1 MVRDLASPII
11 HSIED
16 SSMSITT
23 QHASPTAL
31 VYAVDLAK
39 NVFEVHTFG
48 PHGACRKVECLSR
61 KKFTDPRTER
71 GVIVMEACG
80 SSHHWGR
87 QWRQRGYLVQLVP
100 PQFVA
105 QRRVGNKNDGNDADA
120 IHAVYRDARIRP
132 VPVKTLAQQDLA
144 ALHRTRELLVAQR
157 TQCINQIRGLLA
169 ERGVVERAGPG
180 GFQALLRRINTEDLP
195 EVTVSLQ
202 HQVAVIH
209 AHADEIAAHLQVLE
223 RELES
228 AYRDSAVAQ
237 QVHTIFGVGLIT
249 ATACAA
255 EYGGG
260 VERFHGSRQ
269 FAANIG
275 TTPREYSSGEKR
287 RRGAITK
294 RGNPYL
300 RKLFVQCANVI
311 LNRRTRHDDPL
322 CQLARRLL
330 AAGKRRSVV
339 VVAIANR
346 LARTIY
352 AMIKR
357 HTPYRMGVDP
367 ACGCAV

>member
-1 MVRDLASPII
+1 MNTTARRAS
-11 HSIED
+11 
-16 SSMSITT
+16 SSD
-23 QHASPTAL
+23 P

-39 NVFEVHTFG
+39 NVFEVHTFDR
-48 PHGACRKVECLSR
+48 HGACRKVERLSR
-61 KKFTDPRTER
+61 KKFVAKFTDPHTER
-71 GVIVMEACG
+71 GIVAMEACG

-87 QWRQRGYLVQLVP
+87 RFGERDYRVRLVP

-120 IHAVYRDARIRP
+120 IYAVYQDPRIRP

-144 ALHRTRELLVAQR
+144 ALHRTRELLIAQR

-169 ERGVVERAGPG
+169 ERGVVERAGKG
-180 GFQALLRRINTEDLP
+180 GFQALMQRINQEDSP
-195 EVTVSLQ
+195 EVTATLQ
-202 HQVAVIH
+202 HQVALIH
-209 AHADEIAAHLQVLE
+209 EHVGEIDAHLKVLE
-223 RELES
+223 RELEG
-228 AYRDSAVAQ
+228 AYGNSLVAQ
-237 QVHTIFGVGLIT
+237 QVDTIFGIGLIT

-260 VERFHGSRQ
+260 VDRFHDSRQ

-275 TTPREYSSGEKR
+275 TTPSEHSSGEKR

-300 RKLFVQCANVI
+300 RKLLVQCANTVV
-311 LNRRTRHDDPL
+311 NYRNRHDDPL
-322 CQLARRLL
+322 CLLARRLL

-346 LARTIY
+346 LARIIY
-352 AMIKR
+352 AVIK
-357 HTPYRMGVDP
+357 HHEAYRPGP
-367 ACGCAV
+367 QSAGSGA

>member
-1 MVRDLASPII
+1 MNSTVQR
-11 HSIED
+11 
-16 SSMSITT
+16 SSLSDT
-23 QHASPTAL
+23 

-48 PHGACRKVECLSR
+48 PHGACRKVERLSR
-61 KKFTDPRTER
+61 KKFVAKFTNPNTER
-71 GVIVMEACG
+71 GVVVMEACA

-87 QWRQRGYLVQLVP
+87 QLSSRGYWTQLVP

-105 QRRVGNKNDGNDADA
+105 QRRVGNKNDGNDADT
-120 IHAVYRDARIRP
+120 IYAVYRDPRIRP

-169 ERGVVERAGPG
+169 ERGVVERAGTG
-180 GFQALLRRINTEDLP
+180 GFQALMKRINQEDLP
-195 EVTVSLQ
+195 EVTTSLQ
-202 HQVAVIH
+202 HQVALIH
-209 AHADEIAAHLQVLE
+209 AHVGEIDAHLKVLE
-223 RELES
+223 CELDS
-228 AYRDSAVAQ
+228 AYQGSVVAQ
-237 QVHTIFGVGLIT
+237 RVHTIFGVGLIT

-260 VERFHGSRQ
+260 VDRFHDSRE

-275 TTPREYSSGEKR
+275 TTPRERSSGEKR
-287 RRGAITK
+287 HRGAITK
-294 RGNPYL
+294 RGNCYL
-300 RKLFVQCANVI
+300 RKLLVQCANII
-311 LNRRTRHDDPL
+311 LNYRNRHEDPL

-330 AAGKRRSVV
+330 GAGKRRSVV

-352 AMIKR
+352 AVIK
-357 HTPYRMGVDP
+357 HGDAYRMGEQP
-367 ACGCAV
+367 ACGCAA